1 MSCELLAASTQ
12 FDSQGVWLAVAAVA
26 TIILYLLMRPRNK
39 KEPLAPPRFPLA
51 RQREV
56 EEQMNTLLVELSQM
70 ARQITSQLDS
80 RAMKLEMLIKDADE
94 RLASLQAAKNPGAI
108 ASPGT
113 SVVTSDNH
121 TSEAEV
127 AELHCPSPQTGGP
140 PAAVDPRH
148 QEVYSMAD
156 EGRSPEEI
164 AKIVQRP
171 AGEVELIL
179 ALRPK

>member
-1 MSCELLAASTQ
+1 MSCNVLAASVQ
-12 FDSQGVWLAVAAVA
+12 FDSQGVWLAVAAIA
-26 TIILYLLMRPRNK
+26 TIVIYVLMRPRNK
-39 KEPLAPPRFPLA
+39 KEPLSPPRFPLA

-70 ARQITSQLDS
+70 ARQITSQLDT

-94 RLASLQAAKNPGAI
+94 RLAALQAAKNSE
-108 ASPGT
+108 ASV
-113 SVVTSDNH
+113 SSVTSDNH

-127 AELHCPSPQTGGP
+127 AELHFSSRQTASPSV
-140 PAAVDPRH
+140 AVDPRH
-148 QEVYSMAD
+148 QEVYTMAD
-156 EGRSPEEI
+156 EGRSPGEI
-164 AKIVQRP
+164 ARIVQRP